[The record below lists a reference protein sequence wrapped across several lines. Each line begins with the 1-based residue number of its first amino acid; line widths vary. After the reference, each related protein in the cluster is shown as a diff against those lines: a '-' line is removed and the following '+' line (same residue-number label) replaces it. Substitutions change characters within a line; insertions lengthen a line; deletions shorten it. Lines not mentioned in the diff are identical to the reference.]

1 MTLAGERP
9 EPPQEVDMNGQS
21 CPTEGISKLLI
32 ATEGSESSRS
42 AVSEAIE
49 FARMCSSK
57 LIILSEVLSNSEYE
71 DGVPWA
77 IDQVEREI
85 RNNLEAIKKTA
96 YESGIECEIIVL
108 RGHDPSM
115 DIVGEAVTNKV
126 DMIVMGT
133 HGRSG
138 LKRLVMGSVAGEVLR
153 HARCKVLVVP
163 PGAKIDYS
171 RILLVTDGS
180 IHGSVAASEALAVAT
195 RSNGS
200 LTVVSVAS
208 SKAQFPEMEANV
220 EQVLKFAE
228 KHGVKAEG
236 TTLRGKPEEAIAH
249 LAEQKGAG
257 LIVLGGYR
265 ANEGLNLP
273 MGSVTERI
281 IAGARKAVLV
291 VKAG

>member
-1 MTLAGERP
+1 
-9 EPPQEVDMNGQS
+9 MNGQS
-21 CPTEGISKLLI
+21 CPTERINKLLI
-32 ATEGSESSRS
+32 ATEGSESSWS
-42 AVSEAIE
+42 AVSEAME
-49 FARMCSSK
+49 LARMCSSK

-96 YESGIECEIIVL
+96 NESGIECEIIVH
-108 RGHDPSM
+108 RGHDPSLG
-115 DIVGEAVTNKV
+115 IVDEAVTEKV
-126 DMIVMGT
+126 DVIVMGT

-138 LKRLVMGSVAGEVLR
+138 LKRLVMGSVAGEVLS

-180 IHGSVAASEALAVAT
+180 IHSSVAASEAVAVAT

-200 LTVVSVAS
+200 LTIVSVAS
-208 SKAQFPEMEANV
+208 SEAQFPEMEANV
-220 EQVLKFAE
+220 EQVLKLAE

-236 TTLRGKPEEAIAH
+236 TTLRGKPEEAIAQF
-249 LAEQKGAG
+249 AKQKGTG

-265 ANEGLNLP
+265 ANEGLSLP
-273 MGSVTERI
+273 TSSVTERI

>member
-1 MTLAGERP
+1 
-9 EPPQEVDMNGQS
+9 MNRQS
-21 CPTEGISKLLI
+21 CPTERINTLLI
-32 ATEGSESSRS
+32 ATEGSVSSRS
-42 AVSEAIE
+42 AVSEAIQL
-49 FARMCSSK
+49 ARMCSSK
-57 LIILSEVLSNSEYE
+57 LIVLSEVLSNSEYE
-71 DGVPWA
+71 DSVPWA
-77 IDQVEREI
+77 IDQVESEI
-85 RNNLEAIKKTA
+85 RKNLEAIKKTA
-96 YESGIECEIIVL
+96 NESGIECEIIVH

-115 DIVGEAVTNKV
+115 DIVGEAVTKKV

-133 HGRSG
+133 HARSG
-138 LKRLVMGSVAGEVLR
+138 LNRLVMGSVVGQVLR

-163 PGAKIDYS
+163 SEAKVDYN

-180 IHGSVAASEALAVAT
+180 IHSSVAASEALAVAT

-265 ANEGLNLP
+265 ASEGLDLS

>member
-1 MTLAGERP
+1 
-9 EPPQEVDMNGQS
+9 MNGQS

-42 AVSEAIE
+42 AVSEAVE
-49 FARMCSSK
+49 LARMCSSK

-138 LKRLVMGSVAGEVLR
+138 LKRLVMGSVAGKVLR
-153 HARCKVLVVP
+153 HARCKVMVVP
-163 PGAKIDYS
+163 SGAKIDYS
-171 RILLVTDGS
+171 KILLVTDGS
-180 IHGSVAASEALAVAT
+180 IHSSVAASEAVAVAT

-200 LTVVSVAS
+200 LTVVSVVS
-208 SKAQFPEMEANV
+208 SEAQLPEMEANV
-220 EQVLKFAE
+220 EQALNLAA

-236 TTLRGKPEEAIAH
+236 MTLRGKPEEAIAH